1 MKRSLSLAAG
11 ALVITALMVAA
22 APVLAEPSL
31 PPYDGMVFPSIEG
44 PSDPEEFSWE
54 VTLDG
59 DQELQQVDDQHAK
72 VVYAGSGHTA
82 FGITAQRAHDAVG
95 SEVPTSL
102 AVSDGNVLTLIV
114 HHRAGNPATGGT
126 PFVYPVTAGAGWEG
140 GFETAHVLM
149 PPPELPAEKSEST
162 SMPVGCVV
170 PALVGKSLK
179 GDRRRLRK
187 AGCELGLVWG
197 KRSKAARVVKQ
208 NRQPGELLAPGAEV
222 SVALAQPRLAKR
234 D

>member
-1 MKRSLSLAAG
+1 
-11 ALVITALMVAA
+11 
-22 APVLAEPSL
+22 
-31 PPYDGMVFPSIEG
+31 MVFPSIEG

-72 VVYAGSGHTA
+72 VVYAGSGVTA

-102 AVSDGNVLTLIV
+102 AVSDGNVLTLTV

-126 PFVYPVTAGAGWEG
+126 PFVYPIVAGAGWEG
-140 GFETAHVLM
+140 GFETATIFI
-149 PPPELPAEKSEST
+149 PPPELPAEKSESP
-162 SMPVGCVV
+162 SMPVGCIV

-187 AGCELGLVWG
+187 AA
-197 KRSKAARVVKQ
+197 S
-208 NRQPGELLAPGAEV
+208 
-222 SVALAQPRLAKR
+222 
-234 D
+234 

>member
-1 MKRSLSLAAG
+1 MRRGLSWAAG
-11 ALVITALMVAA
+11 ALVIAALMVAA

-31 PPYDGMVFPSIEG
+31 PTYDGMVFSSIEG

-72 VVYAGSGHTA
+72 VVYAGSGVQA

-102 AVSDGNVLTLIV
+102 AVSGNVLTLTV

-126 PFVYPVTAGAGWEG
+126 PFVYPVIAGAGWEG
-140 GFETAHVLM
+140 GFETAQLLM
-149 PPPELPAEKSEST
+149 PPPELPAERGEST
-162 SMPVGCVV
+162 SEPVGCVV

-187 AGCELGLVWG
+187 ADCELGLVWG

-208 NRQPGELLAPGAEV
+208 NRQPGELLAPGAKV
-222 SVALAQPRLAKR
+222 SVTLAQPRLAKR